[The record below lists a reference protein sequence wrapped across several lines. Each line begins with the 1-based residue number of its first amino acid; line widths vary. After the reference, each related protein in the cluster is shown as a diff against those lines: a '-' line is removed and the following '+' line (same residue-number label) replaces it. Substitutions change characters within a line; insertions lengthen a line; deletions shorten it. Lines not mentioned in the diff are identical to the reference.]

1 VIGDVTVMVSG
12 AHSAWETVRPVL
24 AAFSKAQ
31 IYLGEGE
38 SARYMKLVINALVVN
53 TAQALAEALALG
65 RKAGLSWDVMLGY
78 DCAASTIA
86 SPWLKLKTG
95 LLKQRDFTP
104 TMTTRLILK
113 DLDLMLAAA
122 RAHDVPL
129 PLIALTRQLMQAA
142 IGAGYADED
151 YMAIVKLAAQQAGLS
166 NEDLER

>member
-12 AHSAWETVRPVL
+12 AQSAWETVRPVL

-65 RKAGLSWDVMLGY
+65 RKAGLSWDVML
-78 DCAASTIA
+78 DTIAASTIA